1 MTSHIPRELRDAW
14 RASGYWRDMTLNDAF
29 DAAAARRP
37 DALLTIHGQAGPVDI
52 RLRDLRDRGRKLAG
66 ALHGCGVNPGDVI
79 AILLPNGV
87 ETALAYQAAATLGCV
102 ILPIVPIYGSHELS
116 FVLRDCGAKL
126 LFVPNNWRNTNF
138 LDRVRALKDVP
149 ALETVVVVGEGDCGE
164 FLAWGSFVQ
173 RGGDCPAPATGA
185 DDPAFMVYTSGT
197 TANPKGVLHSANSL
211 LAEVW
216 QSYPDDDPDS
226 RVMSPYPAGH
236 VAGAL
241 GVLAHAAA
249 ARRVVLFETFDAQA
263 AVHAIASEGITH
275 TAGTPFHYLALLDA
289 ADVAGHSVNSLRAG
303 GTGGATV
310 PESLVARAERAGIH
324 LFRRYGM
331 SEHPTVTQGADG
343 DPLHLR
349 MTTDGRVRPGVEI
362 RIIDDNGHDCET
374 GQDGE
379 VVTRGPDM
387 FMGYSDPQID
397 AQAWLP
403 GGWFLSGDI
412 GRIDAGGHLAIT
424 DRKKDIIIR
433 GGENIS
439 SRDVEDLLLRMDGV
453 REAAVVGYP
462 DERLGERICACLI
475 VADGV
480 AITLDDVTAAFRQ
493 FGAARQKT
501 PERIILAQDLP
512 RTAAGKIRKADLRR
526 DLRGAGYCQA
536 NRDTAKIA

>member
-1 MTSHIPRELRDAW
+1 MKSRIPRELQDAW
-14 RASGYWRDMTLNDAF
+14 RTAGYWRDISLNDAF
-29 DAAAARRP
+29 DAAADRRP
-37 DALLTIHGQAGPVDI
+37 DALLTIHGPAGAMNI
-52 RLRDLRDRGRKLAG
+52 RLRDLRDQGRKLAG
-66 ALHGCGVNPGDVI
+66 ALHACGVNHGDVV
-79 AILLPNGV
+79 AILLPNGIA
-87 ETALAYQAAATLGCV
+87 TALAYQAAATLGCV
-102 ILPIVPIYGSHELS
+102 ILPIVPIYGAHELS
-116 FVLRDCGAKL
+116 FVLRDSGAKL
-126 LFVPNNWRNTNF
+126 LFVPNNWRHTNF
-138 LDRVRALKDVP
+138 LDRVRALENVP
-149 ALETVVVVGEGDCGE
+149 ALATVVVVGEGDCGE
-164 FLAWGSFVQ
+164 FLSWDSFVQ
-173 RGGDCPAPATGA
+173 RGGDFPRQASGC

-211 LAEVW
+211 LAEVY

-241 GVLAHAAA
+241 GVLAHSVA
-249 ARRVVLFETFDAQA
+249 ARRVVLFDTFDGEA
-263 AVHAIASEGITH
+263 AVRYIASEGITH
-275 TAGTPFHYLALLDA
+275 TSGTPFHYLALLDA
-289 ADVAGHSVNSLRAG
+289 ADAAGCSVDSLRAC

-331 SEHPTVTQGADG
+331 SEHPTVTQGAD
-343 DPLHLR
+343 DEPLQLR

-362 RIIDDNGHDCET
+362 RIIDDHGIDCQT

-387 FMGYSDPQID
+387 FMGYSDPLLD
-397 AQAWLP
+397 EQAWLP

-412 GRIDAGGHLAIT
+412 GRIGAEGHLSIT
-424 DRKKDIIIR
+424 DRKKDIVIR

-439 SRDVEDLLLRMDGV
+439 SRDVEELLLRMDGV

-462 DERLGERICACLI
+462 DERLGERICAYLI

-480 AITLDDVTAAFRQ
+480 MITIEDVNAAFRQ

-501 PERIILAQDLP
+501 PERIVLARDLP
-512 RTAAGKIRKADLRR
+512 RTAAGKIRKADLRSVQR
-526 DLRGAGYCQA
+526 DWAH
-536 NRDTAKIA
+536 